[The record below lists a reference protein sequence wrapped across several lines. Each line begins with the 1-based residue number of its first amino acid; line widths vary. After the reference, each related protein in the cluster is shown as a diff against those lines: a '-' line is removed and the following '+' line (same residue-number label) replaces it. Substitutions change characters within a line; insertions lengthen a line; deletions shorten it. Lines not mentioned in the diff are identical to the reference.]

1 MKNIIIRIIISI
13 VVILVISA
21 CSKEEE
27 ETTSTST
34 TPTYTCTGSSSGS
47 GPTIGGVT
55 LKEATYTNE
64 SQGNNSITFV
74 NSTSAN
80 NVHSSSINFCVT
92 IDVSSTTASMLI
104 PTSANTGNATIAGGQ
119 AYPAY
124 DNVTAYYTIMTGSPA
139 TYHMYIFADNDS
151 GFYLNAWGHS
161 SKSAAD
167 SDIYMTG
174 SAYTKQ

>member
-21 CSKEEE
+21 CSKDEEE
-27 ETTSTST
+27 ST
-34 TPTYTCTGSSSGS
+34 TITYTCTGSSSGS

-55 LKEATYTNE
+55 LKEATYT
-64 SQGNNSITFV
+64 QGTNSFTFV

-80 NVHSSSINFCVT
+80 HVNAGQTPFCYT
-92 IDVSSTTASMLI
+92 IDVTSTTASI
-104 PTSANTGNATIAGGQ
+104 YKTNSANTGNATIAEGQ

-124 DNVTAYYTIMTGSPA
+124 DNVTAYYTIMTGHPA
-139 TYHMYIFADNDS
+139 TYHMYIYADTDS
-151 GFYLNAWGHS
+151 SFYLNAWGHS

>member
-21 CSKEEE
+21 CSKDEE
-27 ETTSTST
+27 ST
-34 TPTYTCTGSSSGS
+34 TITYTCTGSSSGS

-55 LKEATYTNE
+55 LKEATYT
-64 SQGNNSITFV
+64 QGTNSFTFV

-80 NVHSSSINFCVT
+80 HVYQGQTPFCYT
-92 IDVSSTTASMLI
+92 IDVTSTTVSMYK
-104 PTSANTGNATIAGGQ
+104 TNSANTGNATIAGGQ

-124 DNVTAYYTIMTGSPA
+124 DNVTAYYTIMTGHPA
-139 TYHMYIFADNDS
+139 TYHMYIYADTDS
-151 GFYLNAWGHS
+151 TFYINNWGYS
-161 SKSAAD
+161 TKAQAD
-167 SDIYMTG
+167 ANFYMKD

>member
-21 CSKEEE
+21 CSVEEE
-27 ETTSTST
+27 ST
-34 TPTYTCTGSSSGS
+34 TITYTCTGSSSGS

-55 LKEATYTNE
+55 LKEATYK
-64 SQGNNSITFV
+64 QGLHSLTFV

-80 NVHSSSINFCVT
+80 HVSSGQTPFCYT
-92 IDVSSTTASMLI
+92 IDVTSTTASILK
-104 PTSANTGNATIAGGQ
+104 TNSANTGNGTIGGQ
-119 AYPAY
+119 SVTGY
-124 DNVTAYYTIMTGSPA
+124 DNVTAYYTIMTGAPA
-139 TYHMYIFADNDS
+139 TYHMYIYADNDS
-151 GFYLNAWGHS
+151 SFYLNAWGHS